1 MSYEELEHDEEYVAA
16 LAPFIPRAC
25 PTNFDGDME
34 KKKKKVL
41 KNLQEWDLVE
51 DEITGYKYYKHSYS
65 KTSLKGKRY

>member
-34 KKKKKVL
+34 KKK
-41 KNLQEWDLVE
+41 E
-51 DEITGYKYYKHSYS
+51 
-65 KTSLKGKRY
+65 KGIEKFTRMGASRR